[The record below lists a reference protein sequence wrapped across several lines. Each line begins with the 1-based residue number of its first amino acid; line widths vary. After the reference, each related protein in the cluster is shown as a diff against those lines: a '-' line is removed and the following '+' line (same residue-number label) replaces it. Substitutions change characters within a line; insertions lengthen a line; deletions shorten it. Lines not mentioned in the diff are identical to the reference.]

1 MVAEDIQMRIIGYM
15 AAEHIIIPK
24 VVCVDVLANY
34 DRDTLTQYFKPVSLA
49 ADVVFRNF
57 Y

>member
-1 MVAEDIQMRIIGYM
+1 M

-24 VVCVDVLANY
+24 VVCGDVLANY